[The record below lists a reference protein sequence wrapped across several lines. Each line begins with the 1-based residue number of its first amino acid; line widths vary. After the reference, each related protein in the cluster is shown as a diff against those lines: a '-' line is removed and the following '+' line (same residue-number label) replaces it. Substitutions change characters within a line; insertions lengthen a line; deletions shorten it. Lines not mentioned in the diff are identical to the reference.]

1 MSNVFDQLRRQV
13 QADLDALHQ
22 GGSLELGRQEYPGP
36 LTIRRSMTLEGHGAT
51 IWALTGP
58 VLIVEA
64 GAKVHLKNLRV
75 EVTGEDMDMSPPEEV
90 AIQVQPGGDLD
101 LEDVEVRGKIDGLA
115 MEAAGHW
122 RYPKTLYL
130 GQVSSS
136 SEHGF
141 RVRIATAAACR
152 ISSEVTG
159 IEVTPTV
166 LPGGPVELQLKVDR
180 LRNDTFLYGRI
191 LLKTGL
197 SKRWIVISGQV
208 LDIPATTTSPSSPQT
223 PLLWEPH
230 DWGTLSTAPAPA
242 PPAPMVQ
249 TPAPPAPTVPKPT
262 IPTIPTPTI
271 PTPTIPTPTVPTPTV
286 PTPTVPTPTVP
297 TPTIPT
303 PTVPTPTVPTP
314 TVPLAPISSAPAPST
329 SVPTVTTAAARPG
342 LRHQDPAQLG
352 IFQPKSSVP
361 VNTGGAPVS
370 PATTS
375 GVPLTAPSPPAPVV
389 AAAPPTTTAA
399 GSPWLNQPLNI
410 SPAPA
415 IASQNPPVPPGP
427 AIAATPITV
436 SPAPPASPAN
446 APLNNPTIPAKPLI
460 NSLFTKPLS
469 TPVSGL
475 PKSNPSKTESPKAEP
490 PSVPAPITPSPPDSG
505 SNSNAP
511 DQPAVKEP
519 VQIPKWAQKSTPI
532 SPPPSP
538 PS

>member
-75 EVTGEDMDMSPPEEV
+75 EVTGEDMDMSPTEEV

-242 PPAPMVQ
+242 PPAP
-249 TPAPPAPTVPKPT
+249 TVPKPT
-262 IPTIPTPTI
+262 VPAPTIPTPTI

-297 TPTIPT
+297 
-303 PTVPTPTVPTP
+303 
-314 TVPLAPISSAPAPST
+314 LAPISIAPAPPT
-329 SVPTVTTAAARPG
+329 SVPAATTTAVPRPG

-361 VNTGGAPVS
+361 VNTGGAPAS

-375 GVPLTAPSPPAPVV
+375 GVPATAPAPVV
-389 AAAPPTTTAA
+389 AAATPPTTTA
-399 GSPWLNQPLNI
+399 SPPWLNQPLNI
-410 SPAPA
+410 SPSPG
-415 IASQNPPVPPGP
+415 IASQNPPVLPGP
-427 AIAATPITV
+427 AVAATPITV

-446 APLNNPTIPAKPLI
+446 APLNKPTVPAKPLI

-505 SNSNAP
+505 SNSIVP
-511 DQPAVKEP
+511 EQPAVKEP

>member
-1 MSNVFDQLRRQV
+1 MSNIFDQLRRQV

-36 LTIRRSMTLEGHGAT
+36 LTIRRSMTLKGHGAT

-75 EVTGEDMDMSPPEEV
+75 EVTGEDIDMSPTEEV
-90 AIQVQPGGDLD
+90 AIQVQAGADLD
-101 LEDVEVRGKIDGLA
+101 LDDVEVRGKIEGLA

-136 SEHGF
+136 REHGF
-141 RVRIATAAACR
+141 RVRVATAAACR

-208 LDIPATTTSPSSPQT
+208 LDIPATTSPSSPQT

-230 DWGTLSTAPAPA
+230 DWATLSTA
-242 PPAPMVQ
+242 
-249 TPAPPAPTVPKPT
+249 
-262 IPTIPTPTI
+262 
-271 PTPTIPTPTVPTPTV
+271 PTVPTPTV

-297 TPTIPT
+297 TPTVAT
-303 PTVPTPTVPTP
+303 
-314 TVPLAPISSAPAPST
+314 APILIAPVPPS
-329 SVPTVTTAAARPG
+329 SVPVATTAAARHG

-361 VNTGGAPVS
+361 VNTSGNS
-370 PATTS
+370 TNPATTS
-375 GVPLTAPSPPAPVV
+375 SISPTAPSPPAPV
-389 AAAPPTTTAA
+389 AAIAPPTSTAAPP
-399 GSPWLNQPLNI
+399 PWLNQPLNI
-410 SPAPA
+410 LPAPA

-427 AIAATPITV
+427 AVAATPITV

-446 APLNNPTIPAKPLI
+446 APLNKPTVPANPLI

-469 TPVSGL
+469 TPTSGL
-475 PKSNPSKTESPKAEP
+475 PKSNPSKAESPKAEP
-490 PSVPAPITPSPPDSG
+490 PSVHAPNTPSPPDSG
-505 SNSNAP
+505 SNSIAP
-511 DQPAVKEP
+511 DQQAVKDP
-519 VQIPKWAQKSTPI
+519 LQIPRWAQKSAPI

-538 PS
+538 PI